1 MLRYSIFYKS
11 AQFLLTMTWMG
22 EKMLISIGCSLN
34 KKSWTNSIRHTYPR
48 FFYNNPIQREYVH
61 MVSSVVNFPLLTRTG
76 CFKYFYRINTLM
88 SSIFY
93 SWHWTN
99 LVIMHLNCDED
110 NLCIVNIL
118 TKKRQNY
125 CMENPKYLVTTLLIT
140 LIICIKYSV

>member
-1 MLRYSIFYKS
+1 MHMWFHGQLKQKI
-11 AQFLLTMTWMG
+11 
-22 EKMLISIGCSLN
+22 LN
-34 KKSWTNSIRHTYPR
+34 ELYQTYLPKKWRR

-76 CFKYFYRINTLM
+76 CFKYFYRINILI

-118 TKKRQNY
+118 TKNRQNY